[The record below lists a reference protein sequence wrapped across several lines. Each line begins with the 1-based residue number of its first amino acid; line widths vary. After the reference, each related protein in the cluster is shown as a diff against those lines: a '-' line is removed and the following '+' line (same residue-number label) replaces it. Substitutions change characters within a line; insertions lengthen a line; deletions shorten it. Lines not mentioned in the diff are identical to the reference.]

1 MEQSQKN
8 VMSEMKVNADREVK
22 SQSTIDIAVQ
32 NVIQQTKDEM
42 NQEFQIV
49 LHGMKGS
56 TDEFTNMYQLLIKKV
71 EIQAKND
78 VKEDLEKEMNMK
90 IDLLIENYESLKK
103 QVVDLTFDLEQKTFE
118 LEEYHD
124 HDSNNNKSHNKNG
137 TGTNTGTSTTCTG
150 TTGTNRKKRWRRIE
164 EYRTYYN
171 RVSIK

>member
-1 MEQSQKN
+1 MEKIQKSI
-8 VMSEMKVNADREVK
+8 MSEMKANADREVK

-49 LHGMKGS
+49 LYGMKGS

-118 LEEYHD
+118 LEEVY
-124 HDSNNNKSHNKNG
+124 NKSM
-137 TGTNTGTSTTCTG
+137 CL
-150 TTGTNRKKRWRRIE
+150 
-164 EYRTYYN
+164 
-171 RVSIK
+171 